1 MARNDTAQMA
11 EAVTPNDTGSLS
23 DTFGIYV
30 GGPGNL
36 KVDMV
41 HSGTVTFV
49 GVVAGTILPIQ
60 VSRVYATGTTASNL
74 IALY

>member
-1 MARNDTAQMA
+1 MARNDTAQLA
-11 EAVTPNDTGSLS
+11 AVVTPSDSGAIS

-41 HSGTVTFV
+41 DGGTVTFV

-60 VSRVYATGTTASNL
+60 VRRVYATGTTASNL